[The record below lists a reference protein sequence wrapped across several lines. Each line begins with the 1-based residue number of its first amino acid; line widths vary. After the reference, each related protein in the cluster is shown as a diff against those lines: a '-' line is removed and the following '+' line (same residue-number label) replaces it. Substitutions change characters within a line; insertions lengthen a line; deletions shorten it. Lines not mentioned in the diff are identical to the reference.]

1 MEDLERVF
9 ELRFDREIDERKQ
22 DSYILSYRDMLGY
35 FKDIGKLTSKDVVV
49 GAHMVYGWMPTI
61 VHLNKDGSDPSEIL
75 HILQSVKDDKADLS
89 EDQLITIKRYINNSV
104 VGASKLLHFISPDS
118 YPIWDSKIF
127 QFTHGRM
134 PHQYQVNNPGTYLK
148 YREKMLALEQHSK
161 FPEFHASVNS
171 KLKYEV
177 SGLRALEL
185 IMFLKRDH

>member
-1 MEDLERVF
+1 MEKLERVF
-9 ELRFDREIDERKQ
+9 ALERQISDLEQ
-22 DSYILSYRDMLGY
+22 DSYMLSYRDMLGY
-35 FKDIGKLTSKDVVV
+35 FKDIEQLTSKDIVV

-61 VHLNKDGSDPSEIL
+61 VHLNKEVCDTGKIL
-75 HILQSVKDDKADLS
+75 CILQSVKDDKADLS
-89 EDQLITIKRYINNSV
+89 KDELITIKRYINNSV
-104 VGASKLLHFISPDS
+104 VGASKLLHFISPDR

-127 QFTHGRM
+127 QFTHGHI
-134 PHQYQVNNPGTYLK
+134 PHQYQVNNPGTYLE
-148 YREKMLALEQHSK
+148 YREKMLALEQHLE

>member
-1 MEDLERVF
+1 MENLERVF
-9 ELRFDREIDERKQ
+9 GLERQTDDLKQ

-35 FKDIGKLTSKDVVV
+35 FEGIRQLTSKDIVV

-61 VHLNKDGSDPSEIL
+61 VHLNKEGSDPGEL
-75 HILQSVKDDKADLS
+75 LRILQSVKDDKADLS
-89 EDQLITIKRYINNSV
+89 EDELITIKR
-104 VGASKLLHFISPDS
+104 H
-118 YPIWDSKIF
+118 
-127 QFTHGRM
+127 M

-148 YREKMLALEQHSK
+148 YREKMLALEQHPR

-185 IMFLKRDH
+185 IMFLQRDH

>member
-1 MEDLERVF
+1 MENLERVF
-9 ELRFDREIDERKQ
+9 GLERQTDDLKQ

-35 FKDIGKLTSKDVVV
+35 FEGIRQLTSKDIVV

-61 VHLNKDGSDPSEIL
+61 VHLNKEGSDPGEL
-75 HILQSVKDDKADLS
+75 LRILQSVKDDKADLS
-89 EDQLITIKRYINNSV
+89 EDELITIKRYINNSV
-104 VGASKLLHFISPDS
+104 VGASKLLHFISPDR

-127 QFTHGRM
+127 QFTHGHM

-148 YREKMLALEQHSK
+148 YREKMLALEQHPR

-185 IMFLKRDH
+185 IMFLQRDH

>member
-1 MEDLERVF
+1 MENLERVF
-9 ELRFDREIDERKQ
+9 ALERQVNDLKQ
-22 DSYILSYRDMLGY
+22 NSYILSYRDMLGY
-35 FKDIGKLTSKDVVV
+35 FEGIGQLTSKDIVV

-61 VHLNKDGSDPSEIL
+61 VHLNKDGSDLGEIL

-104 VGASKLLHFISPDS
+104 VGASKLLHFISPDR

-127 QFTHGRM
+127 QFTHGHM
-134 PHQYQVNNPGTYLK
+134 PHQYQVNNPVTYLK
-148 YREKMLALEQHSK
+148 YRQNMLALEHHPK

-185 IMFLKRDH
+185 IMFIKHDD